1 MRRGYLAGMN
11 LYDLPPGYDD
21 PVDWLLGFHRRM
33 ERHLAMLGRL
43 AVQLPGSAPDPES
56 ARAAQAILECFEAGL
71 KLHHADEE
79 QDLLPLIARRLG
91 AVERQAF
98 GFLRGRLA
106 ADHREMER
114 VWREVRKPLRGVA
127 EGVPRQLPAHE
138 VGYFRAVASAHI
150 SYEESA
156 LHLLAVRHLD
166 DADRAGLARRM
177 RERRVIKASYG

>member
-1 MRRGYLAGMN
+1 MN

-21 PVDWLLGFHRRM
+21 PVDRLLGFHRRM

-71 KLHHADEE
+71 RLHHADEE
-79 QDLLPLIARRLG
+79 HDLLPLIERRLG
-91 AVERQAF
+91 AEERQAF

-127 EGVPRQLPAHE
+127 EGLPRQLPAHE
-138 VGYFRAVASAHI
+138 VGYFRAVASTHI

-166 DADRAGLARRM
+166 DADRAALARRM
-177 RERRVIKASYG
+177 RERRVTVGRKLLVGT